1 MGFPST
7 PTRNIPDCTS
17 ASLNQLA
24 RYGLGSIEEL
34 EFMFGSTATPPEFSA
49 ANMFGDV
56 GSIGHLALIDETT
69 ASSYHASSPL
79 SSHPG
84 KYEIPY
90 PSLVSPTMGSP
101 TTASVPNAAGSG
113 RNAGFNPD
121 VHTGN
126 HVPSTSQSIHQ
137 QGAGPSLLTAQIMQP
152 ARAVSAQEQFMQ
164 SAAPSYN
171 YLYSQFT
178 QAQRASASAIIRYMM
193 NSPKTAIPCTYITA
207 ELAEIKGTRGRCLI
221 GPCAAEDKMKR
232 VDHLYDH
239 IRDKHFESRPYAC
252 NFWYVSDSMPT

>member
-1 MGFPST
+1 
-7 PTRNIPDCTS
+7 
-17 ASLNQLA
+17 
-24 RYGLGSIEEL
+24 
-34 EFMFGSTATPPEFSA
+34 
-49 ANMFGDV
+49 
-56 GSIGHLALIDETT
+56 
-69 ASSYHASSPL
+69 
-79 SSHPG
+79 
-84 KYEIPY
+84 
-90 PSLVSPTMGSP
+90 MGSP

-252 NFWYVSDSMPT
+252 NFWEHDLKRHSLIHDEKSMECQMCSKSYIRFDNLQRHMQQKHGKSMLSSKLSL